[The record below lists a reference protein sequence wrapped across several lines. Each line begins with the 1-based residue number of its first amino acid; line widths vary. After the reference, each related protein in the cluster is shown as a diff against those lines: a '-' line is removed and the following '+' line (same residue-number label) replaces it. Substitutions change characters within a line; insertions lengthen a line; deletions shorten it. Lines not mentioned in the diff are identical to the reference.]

1 MVDTKRI
8 PIKRII
14 TTSLIIGLLLGAMV
28 SYFMF
33 PRIITKVENE
43 TRVKVLRDTVFVEQ
57 QKIVYRTKYITLKE
71 QSTGTD
77 SSLNESPDRDSLNV
91 PDSAEIAAVPD
102 SIPVDEPPE
111 HAQMP
116 ENNGDGDIVIA
127 QNELLET
134 RNIIPDGDPG
144 NFYCQSRLNLDSL
157 LVDNYT
163 TQAKEE
169 GIKVEFWRSPINVV
183 GYQLDKNKLILFG
196 FYEFDQVGLRY
207 NDDGSI
213 QMSYLD
219 NEYKLECGYDFRPLI
234 INKK

>member
-8 PIKRII
+8 PIKRIV
-14 TTSLIIGLLLGAMV
+14 TASLIIGLLVGAVV

-33 PRIITKVENE
+33 PRTITKIENE
-43 TRVKVLRDTVFVEQ
+43 TKVKLVRDTIVVER
-57 QKIVYRTKYITLKE
+57 QKIVYRTKYIPIKE
-71 QSTGTD
+71 QTAAND
-77 SSLNESPDRDSLNV
+77 SSGEVTVFQDSMDV
-91 PDSAEIAAVPD
+91 PDSAEIAVLPD
-102 SIPVDEPPE
+102 SIPIDEPPE
-111 HAQMP
+111 IEP
-116 ENNGDGDIVIA
+116 VTENDDEGDIVIA

-144 NFYCQSRLNLDSL
+144 NFYCQSSMNLDSL

-163 TQAKEE
+163 AKAKQE

-196 FYEFDQVGLRY
+196 FYEFDRVGLRY

-213 QMSYLD
+213 QMSYLE

-234 INKK
+234 IKK